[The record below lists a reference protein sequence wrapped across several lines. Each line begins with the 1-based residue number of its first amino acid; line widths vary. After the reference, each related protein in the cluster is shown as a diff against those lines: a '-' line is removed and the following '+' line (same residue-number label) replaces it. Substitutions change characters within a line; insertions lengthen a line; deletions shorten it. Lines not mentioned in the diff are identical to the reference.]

1 MTQLEPALLLAIEN
15 EPVRSDV
22 LVGSLSVWATRAVV
36 TASHP
41 HECPPVGL
49 R

>member
-1 MTQLEPALLLAIEN
+1 MTQLEPALLSEIES
-15 EPVRSDV
+15 EPVRNDV
-22 LVGSLSVWATRAVV
+22 LAGSLSVWATRSLV